1 MAVESNYYGETTQLA
16 NIKLKENMDSLYEKT
31 RRGLKDFEK
40 IKAISED
47 IARKIDKVQEGRSV
61 KRINT
66 QNIRLEER
74 IFWDYFKEEPYGKR
88 KLEDLKNEMK
98 RSFGLESNIQTE
110 LKELCSKLEG
120 LISLSYEEDLKHIV
134 EFYVDLDFEDMK
146 LYNTCLKE
154 FAFGQ
159 SSLFDKFVKRYTR
172 EDLQRDLEEEAIKKL
187 MEQDSAFGK
196 KIQKLKESSDFEAE
210 KGKIMCQKS
219 VLSKYIAAKW
229 HGSITE
235 KTICNWINEQC
246 VMYRENLLQ
255 LSVILKLTREEL
267 NDALKKLGY
276 RELYYLDNQLLELF
290 LYHALEYN
298 GKNLEHPLTYKDIQ
312 ELAQYGVLLLKK
324 QEKPDE
330 DELLKDLISK
340 SHFNRAFLELLDE
353 KIDQL
358 EERIEEIKRKLGV
371 ALVSKYRVQ
380 AVVTRM
386 LIASSNELEED
397 SPLKKLKPFDGTKQ
411 WVKDFI
417 AAFADVYQYQYLSEK
432 ITLYELFEVKMENY
446 LGRKYVN
453 VFEIY
458 KSIWNIK
465 GEEKDINSLFFSF
478 MKPRGLNREA
488 AIQLIL
494 LTYLSDITRE
504 GMNQTLEKLHFGPL
518 NPRVKKDAMVLSF
531 LDYIG
536 MAEITDSYIEKF
548 LRILSDKLK
557 KEQITGIDFLY
568 KNSSKK

>member
-1 MAVESNYYGETTQLA
+1 MENNYYGETTQLA
-16 NIKLKENMDSLYEKT
+16 DVRLKENMDSLYEKT
-31 RRGLKDFEK
+31 RLGLGDFEE

-47 IARKIDKVQEGRSV
+47 VARKIDRVQEGRSM

-66 QNIRLEER
+66 QNIRLEKR
-74 IFWDYFKEEPYGKR
+74 IFWDYFREETYGKT

-98 RSFGLESNIQTE
+98 KSFGLGLDIQTE
-110 LKELCSKLEG
+110 FKELCSKLER
-120 LISLSYEEDLKHIV
+120 LTSLSYKEDLRHIV

-159 SSLFDKFVKRYTR
+159 SCLFDKFVQRYTKQ
-172 EDLQRDLEEEAIKKL
+172 DLQRDLEEEAIKEL
-187 MEQDSAFGK
+187 IERDSAFRK
-196 KIQKLKESSDFEAE
+196 KIQKLKESNDFEAE
-210 KGKIMCQKS
+210 KEKIISQKS
-219 VLSKYIAAKW
+219 VLKKYIAAKW

-235 KTICNWINEQC
+235 RAISNWMSEQC

-298 GKNLEHPLTYKDIQ
+298 RKNSEHPLSYKDIQ
-312 ELAQYGVLLLKK
+312 ELAQYGVLLLEE

-330 DELLKDLISK
+330 DEILNDLISK
-340 SHFNRAFLELLDE
+340 SHFNRFFLEQLDE

-358 EERIEEIKRKLGV
+358 EERIEEIKQKMGV
-371 ALVSKYRVQ
+371 ESISKYRVQ

-386 LIASSNELEED
+386 LIASSDELEEG

-411 WVKDFI
+411 WVEDFV
-417 AAFADVYQYQYLSEK
+417 AAFSDIYQYQYLSEK

-446 LGRKYVN
+446 LGKKYVN

-458 KSIWNIK
+458 KNIWSIQE
-465 GEEKDINSLFFSF
+465 EEKDINSLFFSF
-478 MKPRGLNREA
+478 MRPRGLNREA

-504 GMNQTLEKLHFGPL
+504 KMNQTLEKLHFGPL
-518 NPRVKKDAMVLSF
+518 NPRVKKDAILLSF

-548 LRILSDKLK
+548 LKILSDKLE

>member
-1 MAVESNYYGETTQLA
+1 MENNYYGETTQLA
-16 NIKLKENMDSLYEKT
+16 DVRLKENMDSLYEKT
-31 RRGLKDFEK
+31 RRGLKDFEE
-40 IKAISED
+40 IEAISED
-47 IARKIDKVQEGRSV
+47 VARKIDRVQEGRSM

-66 QNIRLEER
+66 QNIRLEKR
-74 IFWDYFKEEPYGKR
+74 IFWDYFREETYGKT

-98 RSFGLESNIQTE
+98 KSFGLKLDIQTE
-110 LKELCSKLEG
+110 FKELCSKLER
-120 LISLSYEEDLKHIV
+120 LTSLSYKEDLRHIV

-159 SSLFDKFVKRYTR
+159 SSLFDKFVQRYTKQ
-172 EDLQRDLEEEAIKKL
+172 DLQRDLEEEAIKKL
-187 MEQDSAFGK
+187 IKQDSAFRK
-196 KIQKLKESSDFEAE
+196 KIQKLKESNDFEAE
-210 KGKIMCQKS
+210 KEKIMSQKS
-219 VLSKYIAAKW
+219 VLKKYIAAKW

-235 KTICNWINEQC
+235 RAISNWMSEQC

-298 GKNLEHPLTYKDIQ
+298 GKNSEHPLSYKDIQ
-312 ELAQYGVLLLKK
+312 ELAQYGVLLLEE

-330 DELLKDLISK
+330 DEILNDLISK
-340 SHFNRAFLELLDE
+340 NHFNQAFFKQLDE

-358 EERIEEIKRKLGV
+358 EERIEEIKQKMGV
-371 ALVSKYRVQ
+371 ESISKYRVQ

-386 LIASSNELEED
+386 LIASSDELEEG

-411 WVKDFI
+411 WVEDFV
-417 AAFADVYQYQYLSEK
+417 AAFSDIYQYQYLSEK

-446 LGRKYVN
+446 LGKKYVN

-458 KSIWNIK
+458 KNIWSIQE
-465 GEEKDINSLFFSF
+465 EEKDINSLFFSF
-478 MKPRGLNREA
+478 MRPRGLNREA

-504 GMNQTLEKLHFGPL
+504 KMNQTLEKLHFGPL
-518 NPRVKKDAMVLSF
+518 NPRVKKDAMLLSF

-548 LRILSDKLK
+548 LKILSDKLE

>member
-1 MAVESNYYGETTQLA
+1 MENNYYGETTQLA
-16 NIKLKENMDSLYEKT
+16 DVRLKENMDSLYEKT
-31 RRGLKDFEK
+31 RRGLKDFEE
-40 IKAISED
+40 IEAISED
-47 IARKIDKVQEGRSV
+47 VARKIDRVQEGRSM

-66 QNIRLEER
+66 QNIRLEKR
-74 IFWDYFKEEPYGKR
+74 IFWDYFREETYGKT

-98 RSFGLESNIQTE
+98 KSFGLKLDIQTE
-110 LKELCSKLEG
+110 FKELCSKLER
-120 LISLSYEEDLKHIV
+120 LTSLSYKEDLRRIV

-159 SSLFDKFVKRYTR
+159 SSLFDKFVQRYTKQ
-172 EDLQRDLEEEAIKKL
+172 DLQRDLEEEAIKKL
-187 MEQDSAFGK
+187 IKQDSAFRK
-196 KIQKLKESSDFEAE
+196 KIQKLKESNDFEAE
-210 KGKIMCQKS
+210 KEKIMSQKS
-219 VLSKYIAAKW
+219 VLKKYIAAKW

-235 KTICNWINEQC
+235 RAISNWMSEQC

-298 GKNLEHPLTYKDIQ
+298 GKNSEHPLSYKDIQ
-312 ELAQYGVLLLKK
+312 ELAQYGVLLLEE

-330 DELLKDLISK
+330 DEILNDLISK
-340 SHFNRAFLELLDE
+340 NHFNQAFFKQLDE

-358 EERIEEIKRKLGV
+358 EERIEEIKQKMGV
-371 ALVSKYRVQ
+371 ESISKYRVQ

-386 LIASSNELEED
+386 LIASSDELEEG

-411 WVKDFI
+411 WVEDFV
-417 AAFADVYQYQYLSEK
+417 AAFSDIYQYQYLSEK

-446 LGRKYVN
+446 LGKKYVN

-458 KSIWNIK
+458 KNIWSIQE
-465 GEEKDINSLFFSF
+465 EEKDINSLFFSF
-478 MKPRGLNREA
+478 MRPRGLNREA

-504 GMNQTLEKLHFGPL
+504 KMNQTLEKLHFGPL
-518 NPRVKKDAMVLSF
+518 NPRVKKDAMLLSF

-548 LRILSDKLK
+548 LKILSDKLE

>member
-1 MAVESNYYGETTQLA
+1 MENNYYGETTQLA
-16 NIKLKENMDSLYEKT
+16 DVRLKENMDSLYEKT
-31 RRGLKDFEK
+31 RRGLKDFEE
-40 IKAISED
+40 IEAISED
-47 IARKIDKVQEGRSV
+47 VARKIDRVQEGRSM

-66 QNIRLEER
+66 QNIRLEKR
-74 IFWDYFKEEPYGKR
+74 IFWDYFREETYGKT

-98 RSFGLESNIQTE
+98 KSFGLKLDIQTE
-110 LKELCSKLEG
+110 FKELCSKLER
-120 LISLSYEEDLKHIV
+120 LTSLSYKEDLRRIV

-159 SSLFDKFVKRYTR
+159 SSLFDKFVQRYTKQ
-172 EDLQRDLEEEAIKKL
+172 DLQRDLEEEAIKKL
-187 MEQDSAFGK
+187 IKQDSAFRK
-196 KIQKLKESSDFEAE
+196 KIQKLKESNDFEAE
-210 KGKIMCQKS
+210 KEKIMSQKS
-219 VLSKYIAAKW
+219 VLKKYIAAKW

-235 KTICNWINEQC
+235 RAISNWMSEQC

-298 GKNLEHPLTYKDIQ
+298 GKNSEHPLSYKDIQ
-312 ELAQYGVLLLKK
+312 ELAQYGVLLLEE

-330 DELLKDLISK
+330 DEILNDLISK
-340 SHFNRAFLELLDE
+340 SHFNRVFLEQLDE

-358 EERIEEIKRKLGV
+358 EERIEEIKQKMGV
-371 ALVSKYRVQ
+371 ESISKYRVQ

-386 LIASSNELEED
+386 LIASSDELEEG

-411 WVKDFI
+411 WVEDFV
-417 AAFADVYQYQYLSEK
+417 AAFSDIYQYQYLSEK

-446 LGRKYVN
+446 LGKKYVN

-458 KSIWNIK
+458 KNIWSIQE
-465 GEEKDINSLFFSF
+465 EEKDINSLFFSF
-478 MKPRGLNREA
+478 MRPRGLNREA

-504 GMNQTLEKLHFGPL
+504 KMNQTLEKLHFGPL
-518 NPRVKKDAMVLSF
+518 NPRVKKDAILLSF

-548 LRILSDKLK
+548 LKILSDKLE

>member
-1 MAVESNYYGETTQLA
+1 MENNYYGETTQLA
-16 NIKLKENMDSLYEKT
+16 DVRLKENMDSLYEKT
-31 RRGLKDFEK
+31 RRGLKDFEE
-40 IKAISED
+40 IEAISED
-47 IARKIDKVQEGRSV
+47 VARKIDRVQEERSM

-66 QNIRLEER
+66 QNIRLEKR
-74 IFWDYFKEEPYGKR
+74 IFWDYFKEETYGKT

-98 RSFGLESNIQTE
+98 KSFGLKLDIQTE
-110 LKELCSKLEG
+110 FKELCSKLER
-120 LISLSYEEDLKHIV
+120 LTSLSYKEDLRRIV

-159 SSLFDKFVKRYTR
+159 SCLFDKFVQRYTKQ
-172 EDLQRDLEEEAIKKL
+172 DLQRDLEEEAIKKL
-187 MEQDSAFGK
+187 IKQDSAFRK
-196 KIQKLKESSDFEAE
+196 KIQKLKESNDFEAE
-210 KGKIMCQKS
+210 KEKIISQKS
-219 VLSKYIAAKW
+219 VLKKYIAAKW

-235 KTICNWINEQC
+235 RAISNWMSEQC

-298 GKNLEHPLTYKDIQ
+298 RKNSEHPLSYKDIQ
-312 ELAQYGVLLLKK
+312 ELAQYGVLLLEE

-330 DELLKDLISK
+330 DEILNDLISK
-340 SHFNRAFLELLDE
+340 NHFNQAFFKQLDE

-358 EERIEEIKRKLGV
+358 EERIEEIKQKMGV
-371 ALVSKYRVQ
+371 ESISKYRVQ

-386 LIASSNELEED
+386 LIASSDELEEG

-411 WVKDFI
+411 WVEDFV
-417 AAFADVYQYQYLSEK
+417 AAFSDIYQYQYLSEK

-446 LGRKYVN
+446 LGKKYVN

-458 KSIWNIK
+458 KNIWSIQE
-465 GEEKDINSLFFSF
+465 EEKDINSLFFSF
-478 MKPRGLNREA
+478 MRPRGLNREA

-504 GMNQTLEKLHFGPL
+504 KMNQTLEKLHFGPL
-518 NPRVKKDAMVLSF
+518 NPRVKKDAILLSF

-548 LRILSDKLK
+548 LKILSDKLE

>member
-1 MAVESNYYGETTQLA
+1 MENNYYGETTQLA
-16 NIKLKENMDSLYEKT
+16 DVRLKENMDSLYEKT
-31 RRGLKDFEK
+31 RLGLGDFEE

-47 IARKIDKVQEGRSV
+47 VARKIDRVQEERSM

-66 QNIRLEER
+66 QNIRLEKR
-74 IFWDYFKEEPYGKR
+74 IFWDYFKEETYGKT

-98 RSFGLESNIQTE
+98 KSFGLKLDIQTE
-110 LKELCSKLEG
+110 FKELCSKLER
-120 LISLSYEEDLKHIV
+120 LTSLSYKEDLRRIV

-159 SSLFDKFVKRYTR
+159 SSLFDKFVQRYTKQ
-172 EDLQRDLEEEAIKKL
+172 DLQRDLEEEAIKKL
-187 MEQDSAFGK
+187 IKQDSAFRK
-196 KIQKLKESSDFEAE
+196 KIQKLKESNDFEAE
-210 KGKIMCQKS
+210 KEKIMSQKS
-219 VLSKYIAAKW
+219 VLKKYIAAKW

-235 KTICNWINEQC
+235 RAISNWMSEQC

-298 GKNLEHPLTYKDIQ
+298 GKNSEHPLSYKDIQ
-312 ELAQYGVLLLKK
+312 ELAQYGVLLLEE

-330 DELLKDLISK
+330 DEILNDLISK
-340 SHFNRAFLELLDE
+340 NHFNQAFFKQLDE

-358 EERIEEIKRKLGV
+358 EERIEEIKQKMGV
-371 ALVSKYRVQ
+371 ESISKYRVQ

-386 LIASSNELEED
+386 LIASSDELEEG

-411 WVKDFI
+411 WVEDFV
-417 AAFADVYQYQYLSEK
+417 AAFSDIYQYQYLSEK

-446 LGRKYVN
+446 LGKKYIN

-458 KSIWNIK
+458 KNIWSIQE
-465 GEEKDINSLFFSF
+465 EEKDINSLFFSF
-478 MKPRGLNREA
+478 MRPRGLNREA

-518 NPRVKKDAMVLSF
+518 NPRVKKDAILLSF

-548 LRILSDKLK
+548 LKILSDKLE

>member
-1 MAVESNYYGETTQLA
+1 MENNYYGETTQLA
-16 NIKLKENMDSLYEKT
+16 DVRLKENMDSLYEKT
-31 RRGLKDFEK
+31 RRGLKDFEE
-40 IKAISED
+40 IEAISED
-47 IARKIDKVQEGRSV
+47 VARKIDRVQEGRSM

-66 QNIRLEER
+66 QNIRLEKR
-74 IFWDYFKEEPYGKR
+74 IFWNYFREETYGKT

-98 RSFGLESNIQTE
+98 KSFGLKLDIQTE
-110 LKELCSKLEG
+110 FKELCSKLER
-120 LISLSYEEDLKHIV
+120 LTSLSYKEDLRRIV

-159 SSLFDKFVKRYTR
+159 SSLFDKFVQRYTKQ
-172 EDLQRDLEEEAIKKL
+172 DLQRDLEEEAIKKL
-187 MEQDSAFGK
+187 IKQDSAFRK
-196 KIQKLKESSDFEAE
+196 KIQKLKESNDFEAE
-210 KGKIMCQKS
+210 KEKIMSQKS
-219 VLSKYIAAKW
+219 VLKKYIAAKW

-235 KTICNWINEQC
+235 RAISNWMSEQC

-267 NDALKKLGY
+267 NDALEKLGY

-298 GKNLEHPLTYKDIQ
+298 GKNSEHPLSYKDIQ
-312 ELAQYGVLLLKK
+312 ELAQYGVLLLEE

-330 DELLKDLISK
+330 DEILNDLISK
-340 SHFNRAFLELLDE
+340 NHFNQAFFKQLDE

-358 EERIEEIKRKLGV
+358 EERIEEIKQKMGV
-371 ALVSKYRVQ
+371 ESISKYRVQ

-386 LIASSNELEED
+386 LIASSDELEEG

-411 WVKDFI
+411 WVEDFV
-417 AAFADVYQYQYLSEK
+417 AAFSDIYQYQYLSEK

-446 LGRKYVN
+446 LGKKYVN

-458 KSIWNIK
+458 KNIWSIQE
-465 GEEKDINSLFFSF
+465 EEKDINSLFFSF
-478 MKPRGLNREA
+478 MRPRGLNREA

-504 GMNQTLEKLHFGPL
+504 KMNQTLEKLHFGPL
-518 NPRVKKDAMVLSF
+518 NPRVKKDAMLLSF

-548 LRILSDKLK
+548 LKILSDKLE

>member
-1 MAVESNYYGETTQLA
+1 MENNYYGETTQLA
-16 NIKLKENMDSLYEKT
+16 DVRLKENMDSLYEKT
-31 RRGLKDFEK
+31 RRGLKDFEE
-40 IKAISED
+40 IEAISED
-47 IARKIDKVQEGRSV
+47 VARKIDRVQEGRSM

-66 QNIRLEER
+66 QNIRLEKR
-74 IFWDYFKEEPYGKR
+74 IFWDYFREDTYGKT

-98 RSFGLESNIQTE
+98 KSFGLKLDIQTE
-110 LKELCSKLEG
+110 FKELCSKLER
-120 LISLSYEEDLKHIV
+120 LTSLSYKEDLRRIV

-159 SSLFDKFVKRYTR
+159 SSLFDKFVQRYTKQ
-172 EDLQRDLEEEAIKKL
+172 DLQRDLEEEAIKKL
-187 MEQDSAFGK
+187 IKQDSAFRK
-196 KIQKLKESSDFEAE
+196 KIQKLKESNDFEAE
-210 KGKIMCQKS
+210 KEKIMSQKS
-219 VLSKYIAAKW
+219 VLKKYIAAKW

-235 KTICNWINEQC
+235 RAISNWMSEQC

-267 NDALKKLGY
+267 NDALEKLGY

-298 GKNLEHPLTYKDIQ
+298 GKNSEHPLSYKDIQ
-312 ELAQYGVLLLKK
+312 ELAQYGVLLLEE

-330 DELLKDLISK
+330 DEILNDLISK
-340 SHFNRAFLELLDE
+340 NHFNQAFFKQLDE

-358 EERIEEIKRKLGV
+358 EERIEEIKQKMGV
-371 ALVSKYRVQ
+371 ESISKYRVQ

-386 LIASSNELEED
+386 LIASSDELEEG

-411 WVKDFI
+411 WVEDFV
-417 AAFADVYQYQYLSEK
+417 AAFSDIYQYQYLSEK

-446 LGRKYVN
+446 LGKKYVN

-458 KSIWNIK
+458 KNIWSIQE
-465 GEEKDINSLFFSF
+465 EEKDINSLFFSF
-478 MKPRGLNREA
+478 MRPRGLNREA

-504 GMNQTLEKLHFGPL
+504 KMNQTLEKLHFGPL
-518 NPRVKKDAMVLSF
+518 NPRVKKDAMLLSF

-548 LRILSDKLK
+548 LKILSDKLE